1 MTAGFVGLACRQ
13 VACRHPAEAAS
24 AAARRLRRPPPPS
37 PPPPLP
43 PGACGLWFA
52 DWGHDGGDDLTR
64 IALAPEEMAP
74 EGMAV
79 ADGGVVVRA
88 TNAAH
93 SWSPAYGVAG
103 PGTTLTIYFG
113 GVRTVGAYKSDEGG
127 RIDFANG
134 QSWRRA
140 SPLYTYST
148 HEGKNVKGACADAP
162 GELDLGGCDS
172 DDDCQFKCGCAGL
185 GYAQRQPRDSAV
197 PVGIHFGSCPELS

>member
-1 MTAGFVGLACRQ
+1 M
-13 VACRHPAEAAS
+13 
-24 AAARRLRRPPPPS
+24 
-37 PPPPLP
+37 P
-43 PGACGLWFA
+43 PGACELWFG

-113 GVRTVGAYKSDEGG
+113 GVRAVGAYKSDEGG

-148 HEGKNVKGACADAP
+148 EERKNVKGACADAP
-162 GELDLGGCDS
+162 GGNSDLGGCDS
-172 DDDCQFKCGCAGL
+172 DDDCQFKCGCAADCL
-185 GYAQRQPRDSAV
+185 GYVDMSAKGWGYRLKNY
-197 PVGIHFGSCPELS
+197 VGPNLSLIHI